1 MPRVR
6 ETRVLL
12 LGVIV
17 CLILFFIASAL
28 PAGASVYDFTTVASP
43 ILVTGDASDHDI
55 VSYHSDADIYQV
67 SGSFADESMFGVIV
81 DDPVLYL
88 ESPLALYENARP
100 VVRHGEALVN
110 VSTLGGEI
118 HAGDIV
124 TTSPI
129 LGIGQKAKR
138 QDATY
143 ILGFALDTMVPSGEK
158 ATYEGREVVLGTV
171 PVALRIGPY
180 LTQESIAFVAT
191 GKEILSRTGGLGELT
206 GDEGVRQEETSKF
219 KVFRYILATLIAVT
233 SIMVSLG
240 KFGDAFKQSVV
251 SIGRNPLARSQIRA
265 ILFWNIVLMF
275 FVSGAGL
282 SVAAAIILMP

>member
-1 MPRVR
+1 MQGVR
-6 ETRVLL
+6 ETRFLL
-12 LGVIV
+12 LGVFV
-17 CLILFFIASAL
+17 CLIFSVSIFTV
-28 PAGASVYDFTTVASP
+28 PAIASVYDFTTVASP
-43 ILVTGDASDHDI
+43 ILVTGTANDHDI

-88 ESPLALYENARP
+88 ESPLALYDNARP

-129 LGIGQKAKR
+129 LGIGQRAKR

-143 ILGFALDTMVPSGEK
+143 ILGFALDTMVPSGR
-158 ATYEGREVVLGTV
+158 TIMHEGKEVELGTV

-191 GKEILSRTGGLGELT
+191 GKEILSKTGGLGGLT
-206 GDEGVRQEETSKF
+206 GEDGSRQEEIPTF

-233 SIMVSLG
+233 SIVVSLG